1 MPVSIIPF
9 KMPEPAEIP
18 AHIIDALKEM
28 PADEAVVK
36 SMDLLMQ
43 IEAAETLVYERVN
56 EKGQIQLM
64 HVAGRRADE
73 LNAALSAGSGSF
85 AEAAIAQSSALL
97 IMGQASAV
105 EASAL
110 PSGAVEFL
118 LAGAESGSIG
128 FNYVLLFTG
137 ADDKALGALT
147 LMRAAEDGPLNH
159 EQPNICEAMRR
170 EISLILAV

>member
-18 AHIIDALKEM
+18 SHIIDSLKEM

-97 IMGQASAV
+97 IMGQANAV

-147 LMRAAEDGPLNH
+147 LMRAAADGPLNH

-170 EISLILAV
+170 EISLILAG

>member
-1 MPVSIIPF
+1 
-9 KMPEPAEIP
+9 MPEPAEIP
-18 AHIIDALKEM
+18 AHIIDSLKEM

-56 EKGQIQLM
+56 EKGQIKLM

-147 LMRAAEDGPLNH
+147 LMRAAADGPLNH

-170 EISLILAV
+170 EISLILAG